1 MKRIA
6 MVVVGVFL
14 AAVLGNAGQQPAA
27 DDLLKQADVAHKMG
41 ETEKA
46 IQLASKAIDLAPK
59 HVPAYLFRAT
69 MFEALHKN
77 KEALADYSQAL
88 KLDPKIATAYQ
99 HRGLIHFKLGNIKES
114 IADFDKYIE
123 MEPKAKA
130 SHWQRGISYY
140 YAGLYKEGKEQ
151 FEGYQTFDSNDV
163 ENAVWRYLCMVPLVG
178 KAKAQLDI
186 LKIGDDKRVPMKQIY
201 DLFAGKL
208 KPKDVLDAANA
219 GMPSAAELNKRL
231 FYAHLYLGLYHQSE
245 GDDNQA
251 LEHLTIAVT
260 KHPIGHYMW
269 DVARVNREILLV
281 KNK

>member
-1 MKRIA
+1 MASK
-6 MVVVGVFL
+6 
-14 AAVLGNAGQQPAA
+14 
-27 DDLLKQADVAHKMG
+27 KG

-46 IQLASKAIDLAPK
+46 IQLATKAIDLAPN
-59 HVPAYLFRAT
+59 HLPAYLLRAG

-77 KEALADYSQAL
+77 KEALADYTQVL
-88 KLDPKIATAYQ
+88 KLDPKNASAYQ
-99 HRGLIHFKLGNIKES
+99 HRGLMHFKLGNIKES

-123 MEPKAKA
+123 LEPKAKV

-140 YAGLYKEGKEQ
+140 YAAMYKEGKEQ
-151 FEGYQTFDSNDV
+151 FEGYQTFDDNDV

-178 KAKAQLDI
+178 KAKSQQDI

-208 KPKDVLDAANA
+208 KPKDVLDAATA
-219 GMPSAAELNKRL
+219 GMPAAAELNQRL
-231 FYAHLYLGLYHQSE
+231 FYAHLYLGLYYQSE
-245 GDDNQA
+245 GDDKLA

-269 DVARVNREILLV
+269 DVARVHRDILLL
-281 KNK
+281 KKK